1 MTCDSILKLIPLYYY
16 GELTPDEEERVEE
29 HTHACPTCSRQ
40 VAQQRTVAAALDQRQ
55 MIAAPMLLEDC
66 RSDLLAAIQGGAP
79 RVEPPSKGPWRL
91 FLDAMA
97 TTLSGASGAS
107 LSGLARLRQPIGALA
122 LIAIGFFAAR
132 LINTTAPAG
141 TGALLSSVTS
151 PTDDVYSTVRSVQ
164 PDNSGGVAIS
174 LDETRRKVVKGSM
187 NDGNIQRL
195 LLAAAHEDNPAV
207 RVESV
212 DLLRSQSGSTE
223 VRDALLNVVSQDSN
237 SGVRLKALEGLKP
250 LAADPEVRK
259 ILGRVLLTDD
269 NVAVRMLVIDLLVAH
284 RDDNDNMVGMMQ
296 GLVQKENNNSV
307 RLKLEKALRDMNAS
321 PGRF

>member
-1 MTCDSILKLIPLYYY
+1 MTCDSILRLIPLYYY

-29 HTHACPTCSRQ
+29 HTHGCPACSREM
-40 VAQQRTVAAALDQRQ
+40 AQQRALAAALDRRQ
-55 MIAAPMLLEDC
+55 VVAAPMLLEDC
-66 RSDLLAAIQGGAP
+66 RSDLMAAIQGGAP
-79 RVEPPSKGPWRL
+79 RVDPSAKGAWRL

-97 TTLSGASGAS
+97 ASLSGAS
-107 LSGLARLRQPIGALA
+107 LSGIARLRQPLGALA
-122 LIAIGFFAAR
+122 LLAIGFFAAR
-132 LINTTAPAG
+132 LINTTAPTT
-141 TGALLSSVTS
+141 TGALLGSIAS

-174 LDETRRKVVKGSM
+174 LDETRRKVVKGRM

-223 VRDALLNVVSQDSN
+223 VRDALLNVLSQDTN
-237 SGVRLKALEGLKP
+237 AGVRLKALEGLKP
-250 LAADPEVRK
+250 LAGDSEVRK
-259 ILGRVLLTDD
+259 TLRRVLLADD
-269 NVAVRMLVIDLLVAH
+269 NVAVRMLVIDLLVAN
-284 RDDNDNMVGMMQ
+284 RDDNMVGIMQ
-296 GLVQKENNNSV
+296 GLVQRENNNSV

>member
-29 HTHACPTCSRQ
+29 HTHGCPACTREL
-40 VAQQRTVAAALDQRQ
+40 VQQRALAAALDRRQ
-55 MIAAPMLLEDC
+55 MAAAPLLLEDC
-66 RSDLLAAIQGGAP
+66 RSDLMAAIQGGAP
-79 RVEPPSKGPWRL
+79 RVEPSVKGPWRL

-97 TTLSGASGAS
+97 VS
-107 LSGLARLRQPIGALA
+107 LSGLGRLRQPIGAVA
-122 LIAIGFFAAR
+122 LVAIGFFAAR
-132 LINTTAPAG
+132 LNTAPPPS
-141 TGALLSSVTS
+141 TGGLLTSVTS

-164 PDNSGGVAIS
+164 PDNAGGVAIA
-174 LDETRRKVVKGSM
+174 LDETRRKVVKGNM
-187 NDGNIQRL
+187 NDGTIQRL

-223 VRDALLNVVSQDSN
+223 VRDALLNVVSQDAN
-237 SGVRLKALEGLKP
+237 PGVRLKALEGLKP
-250 LAADPEVRK
+250 LSADSEVRK
-259 ILGRVLLTDD
+259 TLGRVLLSDD

-284 RDDNDNMVGMMQ
+284 RDDNMVGMMQ

>member
-29 HTHACPTCSRQ
+29 HTHGCPACTREL
-40 VAQQRTVAAALDQRQ
+40 VQQRALAAALDRRQ
-55 MIAAPMLLEDC
+55 MAAAPLLLEDC
-66 RSDLLAAIQGGAP
+66 RSDLMAAIQGGAP
-79 RVEPPSKGPWRL
+79 RVEPSVKGPWRL

-97 TTLSGASGAS
+97 VS
-107 LSGLARLRQPIGALA
+107 LSGLGRLRQPIGAVA
-122 LIAIGFFAAR
+122 LVAIGFFAAR
-132 LINTTAPAG
+132 LVNTAPPPS
-141 TGALLSSVTS
+141 TGGLLTSVTS

-164 PDNSGGVAIS
+164 PDNAGGVAIA
-174 LDETRRKVVKGSM
+174 LDETRRRVVKGNM
-187 NDGNIQRL
+187 NDGTIQRL

-223 VRDALLNVVSQDSN
+223 VRDALLNVVSQDAN
-237 SGVRLKALEGLKP
+237 PGVRLKALEGLKP
-250 LAADPEVRK
+250 LAADSEVRK
-259 ILGRVLLTDD
+259 TLGRVLLSDD

-284 RDDNDNMVGMMQ
+284 RDDNMVGMMQ